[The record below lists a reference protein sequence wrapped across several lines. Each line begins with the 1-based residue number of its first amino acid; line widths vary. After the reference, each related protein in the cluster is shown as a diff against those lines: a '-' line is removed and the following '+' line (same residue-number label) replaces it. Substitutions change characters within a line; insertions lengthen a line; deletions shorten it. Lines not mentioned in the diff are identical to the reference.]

1 LGIGLALVKQLTEL
15 HEGTVQAHSDG
26 IGRGARFTVRLPL
39 VKASETITAGDSR
52 SPRGGL
58 RGARILV
65 VDDSHDS
72 LEMLRILLSSEGAQ
86 LTTAAGGQEALNL
99 ARSENFD
106 LIISDI
112 SMPEMDGYELLT
124 RLRDDP
130 RLAQIPAIALTGF
143 GRPEDVARAREVG
156 FTSHI
161 TKPLDFDYLVE
172 LARTALR

>member
-1 LGIGLALVKQLTEL
+1 
-15 HEGTVQAHSDG
+15 
-26 IGRGARFTVRLPL
+26 
-39 VKASETITAGDSR
+39 
-52 SPRGGL
+52 L